1 MFATMIQGGTTSAR
15 RDEMNGAVTESLIP
29 GLRSEPGFRGAVN
42 LEDRSTGHGVMLIFW
57 DTEDQALRPPS
68 SPALHKALASILRI
82 STGERAPASC
92 WHVNVVQLDSEA
104 QEPAAKWS
112 GAI

>member
-1 MFATMIQGGTTSAR
+1 MFATMIQGGTTPAQI
-15 RDEMNGAVTESLIP
+15 DDMNRAVTESLIP
-29 GLRSEPGFRGAVN
+29 ALKSETGFRGAVN

-68 SPALHKALASILRI
+68 SPALHKALAGILRM
-82 STGERAPASC
+82 STGERAPASY

-104 QEPAAKWS
+104 PELAAKWS

>member
-1 MFATMIQGGTTSAR
+1 MFATMIQGGTTPAQ
-15 RDEMNGAVTESLIP
+15 RDDMNRAVTESLIP
-29 GLRSEPGFRGAVN
+29 ALRSETGFRGAVN
-42 LEDRSTGHGVMLIFW
+42 LEDRSTGHGVMLILS
-57 DTEDQALRPPS
+57 DTEDQALRLPS
-68 SPALHKALASILRI
+68 SPALHKALADILRI

-104 QEPAAKWS
+104 QELAATPS